1 MFYTFIRQQYPNKVL
16 IQKVLYVGNARWN
29 APLGIEE
36 PNLSFRYEV
45 IDIRDIDCQELMA
58 SPMLEENILAVLCR
72 MSNQNET
79 IREILC
85 RSAPDHP
92 TVG

>member
-29 APLGIEE
+29 APPGIEE